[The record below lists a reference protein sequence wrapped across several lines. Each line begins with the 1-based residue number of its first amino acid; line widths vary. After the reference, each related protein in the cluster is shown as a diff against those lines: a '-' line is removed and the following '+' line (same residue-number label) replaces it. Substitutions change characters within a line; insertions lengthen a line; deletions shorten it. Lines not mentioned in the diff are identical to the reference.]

1 MLLNYVV
8 VVENVLINVTVSRQ
22 RRGCSLHRVMEMLI
36 ASRKVIL
43 RLVVKSAEVDRM
55 LVETYPG

>member
-1 MLLNYVV
+1 MLLNCV

-22 RRGCSLHRVMEMLI
+22 HRGRSVHRVIEMLI

-43 RLVVKSAEVDRM
+43 RLVVKRAEVDRM
-55 LVETYPG
+55 LVKTHPG